1 MAHLLVDDTGI
12 DLRSFDIRMPE
23 HFADRLDRYA
33 IGKGNSG
40 CESVPGNMEGQ
51 VFLYAAHVG
60 NLFQIGV
67 HLLVAQDREDAL
79 KGLLAFVLLQNR

>member
-12 DLRSFDIRMPE
+12 DLRSFDIRMTE

-40 CESVPGNMEGQ
+40 CESVSGKVE
-51 VFLYAAHVG
+51 
-60 NLFQIGV
+60 
-67 HLLVAQDREDAL
+67 
-79 KGLLAFVLLQNR
+79 QNSQSKRQRRGKD